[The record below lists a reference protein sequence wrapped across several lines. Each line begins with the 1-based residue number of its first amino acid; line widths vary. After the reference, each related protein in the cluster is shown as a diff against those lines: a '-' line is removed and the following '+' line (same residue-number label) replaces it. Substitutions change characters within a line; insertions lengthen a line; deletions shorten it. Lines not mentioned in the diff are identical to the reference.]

1 MAHLQD
7 HNTYKPL
14 THNSTNAIANDA
26 CTLMEYMHSQHIT
39 EKATIEFLL
48 PPTNIPTPLFYELA
62 KIHKPNYP
70 LHSIVSRYDALTDH
84 LSV

>member
-14 THNSTNAIANDA
+14 THNSTSAIANDA

-48 PPTNIPTPLFYELA
+48 PPTNISTPLFYELA